1 MQMLTIKEMASA
13 SGWPEGRIRR
23 LVAGRR
29 LRHVKLDGL
38 LLLPENAI
46 DEFLQEN
53 MVEPEADHGKA

>member
-1 MQMLTIKEMASA
+1 MQMLTSREMASA

-29 LRHVKLDGL
+29 LRHVRLNGL

-46 DEFLQEN
+46 QEFLQDN
-53 MVEPEADHGKA
+53 MVEPETDHGKA

>member
-23 LVAGRR
+23 LIAARR

-46 DEFLQEN
+46 NEFLQVN
-53 MVEPEADHGKA
+53 MVEPEADHGKI